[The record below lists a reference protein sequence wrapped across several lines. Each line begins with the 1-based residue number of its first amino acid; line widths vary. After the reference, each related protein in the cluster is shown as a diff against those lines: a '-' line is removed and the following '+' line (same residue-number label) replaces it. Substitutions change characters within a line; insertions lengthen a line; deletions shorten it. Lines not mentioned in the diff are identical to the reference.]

1 MNKNAINATTAA
13 NLLFLK
19 TAVRPKNPNKK
30 TGEYIKTIYNHGGG
44 PVWAR
49 LPGEERF
56 IYSLNVSG
64 GNIRKTDVTT
74 DAEVSLMQTGCSQLS
89 LMGGE
94 GSISKDGRY
103 MGLYCMNSGAFS
115 SYGSPTNVDVI
126 VVDIL
131 KKEVFSRFHINGQID
146 GGTISHNG
154 EYLVVSA
161 MDSDNPAGKK
171 TILVYSI
178 SGQFLRGLQMIYGGG
193 HWDTAVDADGNQVI
207 VGGDANTSSLNMYN
221 LNTGEKKM
229 VAPEAY
235 NRYRYHISGRNFDRP
250 GWVYV
255 STYDSDG
262 DDVGGAVYRAYLHR
276 EQFALKLDGS
286 GTVERFA
293 QLHGNY
299 GQYRYDQ
306 QPNGVPNNLGTRLY
320 FTDTFGTTSD
330 TSHVVVS
337 FAKE

>member
-1 MNKNAINATTAA
+1 
-13 NLLFLK
+13 
-19 TAVRPKNPNKK
+19 
-30 TGEYIKTIYNHGGG
+30 
-44 PVWAR
+44 
-49 LPGEERF
+49 
-56 IYSLNVSG
+56 
-64 GNIRKTDVTT
+64 
-74 DAEVSLMQTGCSQLS
+74 
-89 LMGGE
+89 
-94 GSISKDGRY
+94 
-103 MGLYCMNSGAFS
+103 
-115 SYGSPTNVDVI
+115 
-126 VVDIL
+126 
-131 KKEVFSRFHINGQID
+131 
-146 GGTISHNG
+146 
-154 EYLVVSA
+154 
-161 MDSDNPAGKK
+161 
-171 TILVYSI
+171 
-178 SGQFLRGLQMIYGGG
+178 MIYGGG